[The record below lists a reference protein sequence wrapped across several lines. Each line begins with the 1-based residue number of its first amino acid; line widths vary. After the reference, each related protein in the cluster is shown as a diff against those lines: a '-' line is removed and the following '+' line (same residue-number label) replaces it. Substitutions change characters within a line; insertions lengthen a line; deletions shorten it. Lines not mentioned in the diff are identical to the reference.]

1 MHLVFVQR
9 PQTEAPAHLRTTM
22 AKICSREGHT
32 VDAAVAS
39 IVSEME
45 NIFHL
50 KVEQRTAVTAF
61 FSGEDVFD
69 LLSTGFGRSLI

>member
-1 MHLVFVQR
+1 M
-9 PQTEAPAHLRTTM
+9 
-22 AKICSREGHT
+22 
-32 VDAAVAS
+32 DAAVAS